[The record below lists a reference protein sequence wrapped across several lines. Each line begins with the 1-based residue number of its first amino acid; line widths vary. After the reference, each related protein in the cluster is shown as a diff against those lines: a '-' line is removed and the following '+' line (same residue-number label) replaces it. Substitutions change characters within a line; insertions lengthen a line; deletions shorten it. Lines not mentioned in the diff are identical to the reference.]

1 MCGCCVERLLGYFGC
16 RVIKL
21 LACLCQVGTSA
32 HLITDK
38 WGFVPASVRINP
50 FCKHSYPNLLNMPL
64 CTSVMHKYCS
74 FYVVLSCFMQAE
86 RHWRAEEIEKVS
98 RCPKWLKRTEASQHT
113 YNLQMHIHEAPS
125 SFCCLPSQQSQNTW
139 WGLAVPCLGRE
150 GRWTEAMAGTG
161 TCEGWL
167 TFPSVARAGNYRE
180 EERPQQRTIC

>member
-1 MCGCCVERLLGYFGC
+1 MCCCCVERLLGYFGC

-64 CTSVMHKYCS
+64 AHQRCTNIALFWC
-74 FYVVLSCFMQAE
+74 FFVLFHVRLKATE
-86 RHWRAEEIEKVS
+86 TVS
-98 RCPKWLKRTEASQHT
+98 RCPKWLKCAEASQRT
-113 YNLQMHIHEAPS
+113 YNLCMHIYEAPS

-139 WGLAVPCLGRE
+139 
-150 GRWTEAMAGTG
+150 
-161 TCEGWL
+161 
-167 TFPSVARAGNYRE
+167 
-180 EERPQQRTIC
+180 